1 MSENNHEIS
10 DEEMAS
16 LIEELKRLLD
26 IEDDSDEDIPDFDA
40 ELVEAGWNV
49 IRENPGIDC
58 QEWINELIRQYPT
71 EVVDALGNNPME
83 VFHTLAD
90 WWDYKEYTDP
100 NTGEWHTL
108 KDWAEYY
115 ATDEDGT

>member
-90 WWDYKEYTDP
+90 LWDYKEYTDP

-115 ATDEDGT
+115 ATDEDDT